1 MRILFVGD
9 VMGSRGRQMLTVYLP
24 KLKSRYRPQVTIVNG
39 ENAAGGRGITGKI
52 YKEFLQAGADV
63 ITMGNHVWDNRDIF
77 EFIDSA
83 KKLVRP
89 ANFPSPTTP
98 GLGQVYVQVNQLKLA
113 VINLQGNALMGQ
125 TLDNPFHKAD
135 QLLAQI
141 TQETKLI
148 FIDFHAET
156 TAEKEAFAWYLDGRV
171 SAVIGTHTHVQTN
184 DARVL
189 PQGTAYL
196 TDAGMT
202 GAYDAVLG
210 VQSEKS
216 IERFLT
222 QLPTRYV
229 IKDNGR
235 GVLGGCVVD
244 LDDLNGHARKI
255 MPVVINADRPFS
267 FDD

>member
-9 VMGSRGRQMLTVYLP
+9 VMGARGRQMLTAYLP
-24 KLKSRYRPQVTIVNG
+24 KLKGRYRPQVTIVNG

-63 ITMGNHVWDNRDIF
+63 ITMGNHVWDNREIF

-89 ANFPSPTTP
+89 ANFPATSTP

-113 VINLQGNALMGQ
+113 VINLQGNALMAQ
-125 TLDNPFHKAD
+125 ALDNPFHKAD
-135 QLLAQI
+135 RLLAQI
-141 TQETKLI
+141 EKQTNLV

-156 TAEKEAFAWYLDGRV
+156 TAEKEALAWYLDGRV
-171 SAVIGTHTHVQTN
+171 SAVVGTHTHVQTN

-210 VQSEKS
+210 VKPDKS

-229 IKDNGR
+229 VKDSGR
-235 GVLGGCVVD
+235 GVLCGCVVD
-244 LDDLNGHARKI
+244 LDDATGHAQQI
-255 MPVVINADRPFS
+255 APVVINADHPFS

>member
-9 VMGSRGRQMLTVYLP
+9 VMGSRGREMIATYLP
-24 KLKSRYRPQVTIVNG
+24 QLKGRYRPQVTIVNG

-77 EFIDSA
+77 DFIDSA

-89 ANFPSPTTP
+89 ANFPVATTP
-98 GLGQVYVQVNQLKLA
+98 GLGYVYVQVNQLKLA
-113 VINLQGNALMGQ
+113 VINLQGNALMAQ
-125 TLDNPFHKAD
+125 SLDNPFYKAD
-135 QLLAQI
+135 ELLTEIHQQ
-141 TQETKLI
+141 TDLV

-156 TAEKEAFAWYLDGRV
+156 TAEKEAMGWYLDGQV
-171 SAVIGTHTHVQTN
+171 SAIVGTHTHVQTN
-184 DARVL
+184 DARIL

-202 GAYDAVLG
+202 GAYDAILG
-210 VQSEKS
+210 VKPAKS

-222 QLPTRYV
+222 QLPTRYEV
-229 IKDNGR
+229 KEDGR
-235 GVLGGCVVD
+235 GVLGGCFID
-244 LDDLNGHARKI
+244 LDETTGHAKKI
-255 MPVVINADRPFS
+255 EPIVINADNPFD
-267 FDD
+267 FNA